1 MEGDRGAG
9 GVGSQERKV
18 RDAGEESAGCGS
30 SKRAGRGR
38 EMQSATCCHLLMRY
52 NTLKNKNPS
61 DI

>member
-1 MEGDRGAG
+1 MDGDRGAG
-9 GVGSQERKV
+9 GVRESR
-18 RDAGEESAGCGS
+18 EESAGC
-30 SKRAGRGR
+30 GR